1 MELVSADHNGDGI
14 DWAEAIPSMEAEGR
28 LKQLFYEFMEIDWV
42 PPEKAVALA
51 QEKER
56 PMVEGSPAE
65 QAGVM
70 AGDLVTRN

>member
-1 MELVSADHNGDGI
+1 
-14 DWAEAIPSMEAEGR
+14 MEAEGR